1 MTQIGKIV
9 LAAGILLVF
18 LGLLLWGLGKSGFRG
33 LPGDIRFES
42 ENLRLYLPVITCL
55 VLSVLLSAVA
65 WMLVWLWQWFRSW
78 PAPFAAKRVSSHKL
92 SSPDGRFPIFEQK
105 V

>member
-18 LGLLLWGLGKSGFRG
+18 LGLLLWGLGKSSLRG

-42 ENLRLYLPVITCL
+42 ENLRLYLPIITCL

-65 WMLVWLWQWFRSW
+65 WMLVWLWQWFRS
-78 PAPFAAKRVSSHKL
+78 
-92 SSPDGRFPIFEQK
+92 
-105 V
+105 